1 MVVYNVTVNID
12 FDIHAEWLQWM
23 NAVHIPGVLKSGC
36 FIDARICRVLVDD
49 ETGETYS
56 IQYTAESMQK
66 LEEYQELFAPA
77 LQQEHRQRYEGKFAA
92 FRTTM
97 EVVGQH
103 KP

>member
-1 MVVYNVTVNID
+1 
-12 FDIHAEWLQWM
+12 
-23 NAVHIPGVLKSGC
+23 
-36 FIDARICRVLVDD
+36 
-49 ETGETYS
+49 
-56 IQYTAESMQK
+56 MQK